1 MENNR
6 IKKTCP
12 DLYTEQFTKQS
23 NEITNTPL
31 GAVDINN
38 KLVINAVDVARDNL
52 KIYKRTVDAV
62 TEFATIS
69 QRPVDK
75 I

>member
-1 MENNR
+1 M
-6 IKKTCP
+6 K
-12 DLYTEQFTKQS
+12 
-23 NEITNTPL
+23 ITNNPL
-31 GAVDINN
+31 RAVDINN
-38 KLVINAVDVARDNL
+38 KSVINEVDGARDNL